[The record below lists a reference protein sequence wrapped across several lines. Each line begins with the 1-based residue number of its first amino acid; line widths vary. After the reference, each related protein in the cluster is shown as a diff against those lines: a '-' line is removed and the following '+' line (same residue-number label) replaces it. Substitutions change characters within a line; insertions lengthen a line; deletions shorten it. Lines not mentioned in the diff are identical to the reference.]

1 MPIVEWCL
9 TPGAPISLQ
18 WDYYTC
24 DRFEKLIPFEK
35 VLVSK
40 HPSCRITPPKYVHT
54 NVEHFVGIMHI
65 DFRIK
70 IPLERWLLMN
80 VRIIFKNDIRERLST
95 IWTLAHIR

>member
-1 MPIVEWCL
+1 MIGL
-9 TPGAPISLQ
+9 K
-18 WDYYTC
+18 
-24 DRFEKLIPFEK
+24 KLIPFEK

-70 IPLERWLLMN
+70 IPLEKMTSHECEN
-80 VRIIFKNDIRERLST
+80 HFQK
-95 IWTLAHIR
+95 